1 MKFEDIIN
9 NLRAQVK
16 ELTTAD
22 NATAVASIAKN
33 IDDAESAYK
42 AQTEELNDAKSTL
55 VDYVKNTSFSK
66 PSEDIVPEPKP
77 EPSLDDIMMEKLND
91 IK

>member
-1 MKFEDIIN
+1 MKFEEILN

-22 NATAVASIAKN
+22 NANAVASIAKN

-42 AQTEELNDAKSTL
+42 AQTEELNDTKSAL

>member
-22 NATAVASIAKN
+22 NAPAVASIAKN

-42 AQTEELNDAKSTL
+42 AQTEELNDTKSTL